1 MQHAIKLFALLT
13 LISCSACTSETS
25 TLSTTQT
32 QQICDE
38 AKNVICDYWDDFF
51 SIDDCNVS
59 VDSIQKNDTGF
70 TMKFSVTLDRTYTTP
85 PEEMPDI
92 IGMQRAVQEITD
104 PAQRG
109 IAQSVLDG
117 QLAERQ
123 GEYNTTVDNDRYN
136 LIAEISCDNTQD
148 FAYTI
153 YFLKQFGKTVEKYEL
168 TQFFSE
174 ELPSPEEIEQNGYHR
189 VYEIVAQ
196 QSP

>member
-1 MQHAIKLFALLT
+1 MQHAIELFALLT

-32 QQICDE
+32 QKICDE

-70 TMKFSVTLDRTYTTP
+70 TMEFSITLDRTYTTP

-92 IGMQRAVQEITD
+92 IGMQRAVQEIAD
-104 PAQRG
+104 PAQRE

-123 GEYNTTVDNDRYN
+123 GEYNTTVDDDRYN

-148 FAYTI
+148 FTYTI

-174 ELPSPEEIEQNGYHR
+174 ELPSPEKIEQNGYHR
-189 VYEIVAQ
+189 VHEIVAQ

>member
-70 TMKFSVTLDRTYTTP
+70 TMKFSVTLDRT
-85 PEEMPDI
+85 
-92 IGMQRAVQEITD
+92 
-104 PAQRG
+104 
-109 IAQSVLDG
+109 
-117 QLAERQ
+117 
-123 GEYNTTVDNDRYN
+123 
-136 LIAEISCDNTQD
+136 
-148 FAYTI
+148 
-153 YFLKQFGKTVEKYEL
+153 
-168 TQFFSE
+168 
-174 ELPSPEEIEQNGYHR
+174 
-189 VYEIVAQ
+189 
-196 QSP
+196 